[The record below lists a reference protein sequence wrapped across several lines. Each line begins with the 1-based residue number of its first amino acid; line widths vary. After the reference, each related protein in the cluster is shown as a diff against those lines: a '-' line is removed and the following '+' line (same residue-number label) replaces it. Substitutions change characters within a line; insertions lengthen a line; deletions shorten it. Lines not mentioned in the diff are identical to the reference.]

1 MFDVNFDAEEA
12 QVLCHPEYR
21 KHIPELL
28 KGLAAYDLR
37 NHFILFSSGTSG
49 GTLKGYALSQAA
61 LFANA
66 KAVNQHFGLTSAD
79 VWALSLPVYHVG
91 GLSVLARAH
100 LLGNRVIDAR
110 GQAPE
115 VWAEQIRGAT
125 ITTIVPTQVFDL
137 VSRGIRAPQAL
148 RWAVVGGDFLSQAL
162 LQEARKLGWP
172 LTRTFGM
179 SEVSSQLA
187 SAEVPGEAPLRVL
200 PLHEVRI
207 DDGRLLVRSPALFTL
222 QFELG
227 SSLKVTEV
235 HTLCTPDGFYRTQD
249 SALCVGNEIIPQGRL
264 GDAVKIAGHL
274 VSFNQLRD
282 DLASFLLP
290 LGLLDQA
297 ELTLE
302 DDLRKGKRLVLL
314 TLPGAL
320 NEAVV
325 RDLTQHLHPVKIDE
339 VRVVAEFER
348 TALGKLKR
356 TTSL

>member
-21 KHIPELL
+21 KHIPQLL
-28 KGLAAYDLR
+28 RGLETYDLR

-49 GTLKGYALSQAA
+49 GALKGYALSQAA

-66 KAVNQHFGLTSAD
+66 KAVNQHFGLTSSD

-91 GLSVLARAH
+91 GLAVLARAH

-110 GQAPE
+110 GRAPE
-115 VWAEQIRGAT
+115 TWAQDIRGAT
-125 ITTIVPTQVFDL
+125 VTTIVPTQVFDL
-137 VSRGIRAPQAL
+137 VSRGIRSPEAL
-148 RWAVVGGDFLSQAL
+148 RWAIVGGDFLSQAL
-162 LQEARKLGWP
+162 LAQGLNLGWP

-187 SAEVPGEAPLRVL
+187 SAELPGEAPLRVL

-227 SSLKVTEV
+227 TSLKVTQAR
-235 HTLCTPDGFYRTQD
+235 TLCTPEGFYRTQD
-249 SALCVGNEIIPQGRL
+249 SAVLQGNEILPQGRL

-274 VSFNQLRD
+274 VSFNHLRD
-282 DLASFLLP
+282 ELASYLFP
-290 LGLLDQA
+290 LGLFGQA
-297 ELTLE
+297 ELSLE
-302 DDLRKGKRLVLL
+302 DNVRKGKKLVLL

-320 NEAVV
+320 NEARV
-325 RDLTQHLHPVKIDE
+325 RELAQRLHPVKIDE
-339 VRVVAEFER
+339 HRTVREFER

-356 TTSL
+356 TTPV

>member
-1 MFDVNFDAEEA
+1 MFDVTFDTEA
-12 QVLCHPEYR
+12 PQVLCHPDYR

-28 KGLAAYDLR
+28 RGLAAYDLR
-37 NHFILFSSGTSG
+37 NHFILFSSGTSAG
-49 GTLKGYALSQAA
+49 ALKGYALAQSA

-66 KAVNQHFGLTSAD
+66 KAVNQHFGLTSDD

-110 GQAPE
+110 GWDPE
-115 VWAEQIRGAT
+115 AWTKQIHDAT
-125 ITTIVPTQVFDL
+125 VPTIVPTQVYDL
-137 VSRGIRAPQAL
+137 VSRGLRPPNSL
-148 RWAVVGGDFLSQAL
+148 RWAIVGGDFLSQAL
-162 LQEARKLGWP
+162 LEEARRLGWP
-172 LTRTFGM
+172 VTRTFGM

-187 SAEVPGEAPLRVL
+187 SAQTPGEAPLRVL

-207 DDGRLLVRSPALFTL
+207 DEGRLLVRSPALFTL

-227 SSLKVTEV
+227 PSLKVTEASA
-235 HTLCTPDGFYRTQD
+235 LCTPDGFYLTQD
-249 SALCVGNEIIPQGRL
+249 SALLNGDEVKPLGRL

-290 LGLLDQA
+290 QGLFGQA
-297 ELTLE
+297 ELALE
-302 DDLRKGKRLVLL
+302 DDIRKGKRLVLL

-320 NEAVV
+320 SEAAIH
-325 RDLTQHLHPVKIDE
+325 DLAHRLQPVKIDE
-339 VRVVAEFER
+339 VRIVSEFER

-356 TTSL
+356 TT